1 MQNPDRMS
9 RDEVRTAVALAA
21 VFFMRMM
28 GLFMVLP
35 VLALYVE
42 HLEAATPLLIGAALG
57 IYGLTQASLQ
67 IVFGKWSDR
76 VGRRPVIAVGL
87 GIFVLGGLVAAA
99 SNHIYAVILGRA
111 LQGAGAISGATL
123 ALAAD
128 LTRPSQR
135 TKTMAIIGMSIGA
148 AFTVAFL
155 VGPLLDA
162 WFGLR
167 GVFLGGAVLG
177 LGSLALLWLVVPTPS
192 AARLPAEAP
201 PQDGRD
207 TTRELWHLQTGVF
220 CLHLILAASFVSIPV
235 LLADEL
241 HLPKDQHFEMYLP
254 VLLVSVL
261 LIWPLLRSS
270 REHMDRR
277 LFAAAIVCL
286 GVGEALLWALPA
298 RIYPMALALTIFFT
312 GFNYLEALLPSWIS
326 RAAPSAQKGSALGA
340 YATGQFLGT
349 FIGGMAGGA
358 LVSLI
363 GTRGVFAA
371 AAVVC
376 IGWLVFSLRQTAA
389 LRQADATV

>member
-1 MQNPDRMS
+1 MTS
-9 RDEVRTAVALAA
+9 SEVRTALALAA
-21 VFFMRMM
+21 VFFLRMM

-42 HLEAATPLLIGAALG
+42 HLEAATPLLIGCALG

-67 IVFGKWSDR
+67 IAFGKWSDR
-76 VGRRPVIAVGL
+76 VGRRPVITVGL
-87 GIFVLGGLVAAA
+87 AIFALGGLVAAA
-99 SNHIYAVILGRA
+99 SNHIFAVILGRA

-148 AFTVAFL
+148 AFTISFL

-167 GVFLGGAVLG
+167 GVFIGGAVLG
-177 LGSLALLWLVVPTPS
+177 LGALALLWLVVPQPS
-192 AARLPAEAP
+192 GEVHPAEAP
-201 PQDGRD
+201 RGDGRD

-220 CLHLILAASFVSIPV
+220 CLHLVLAASFVSIP
-235 LLADEL
+235 LLLSGDLGVA
-241 HLPKDQHFEMYLP
+241 KDRHYQIYIP
-254 VLLVSVL
+254 VLALSVL
-261 LIWPLLRSS
+261 FIWPLLRTS

-277 LFAAAIVCL
+277 LFAAAIACL
-286 GVGEALLWALPA
+286 GIGEALLWALPA
-298 RIYPMALALTIFFT
+298 ELYAIAIALTIFFT

-349 FIGGMAGGA
+349 FVGGLSGGVLAGYLG
-358 LVSLI
+358 S
-363 GTRGVFAA
+363 RGVFAA
-371 AAVVC
+371 AALLC
-376 IGWLVFSLRQTAA
+376 AGWLVFSLRQTAVHA
-389 LRQADATV
+389 VDAPA

>member
-1 MQNPDRMS
+1 MS
-9 RDEVRTAVALAA
+9 RDEVRTALALAA

-42 HLEAATPLLIGAALG
+42 HLDAATPLLIGCALG

-67 IVFGKWSDR
+67 ITFGKWSDR
-76 VGRRPVIAVGL
+76 VGRRPVISVGL
-87 GIFVLGGLVAAA
+87 AIFALGGFVAAA
-99 SNHIYAVILGRA
+99 SSHIYAVILGRA
-111 LQGAGAISGATL
+111 LQGAGAVSGATL

-148 AFTVAFL
+148 AFTISFL

-167 GVFLGGAVLG
+167 GVFIGGAVLG
-177 LGSLALLWLVVPTPS
+177 LGALALLWLVVPTPPAPAQPVEP
-192 AARLPAEAP
+192 AAAGGQGA
-201 PQDGRD
+201 
-207 TTRELWHLQTGVF
+207 TRELRHLQTSVF
-220 CLHLILAASFVSIPV
+220 CLHLVLAASFVSIPV
-235 LLADEL
+235 LLSHGL
-241 HLPKDQHFEMYLP
+241 GLPKDRHYELYIP
-254 VLLVSVL
+254 VLAVSVL
-261 LIWPLLRSS
+261 FIWPLLRGN

-277 LFAAAIVCL
+277 LFAAAIACL
-286 GVGEALLWALPA
+286 GLGEALLWLLPA
-298 RIYPMALALTIFFT
+298 HLYSMAFALTLFFT

-340 YATGQFLGT
+340 YATGQFIGT
-349 FIGGMAGGA
+349 FVGGLAGGA
-358 LVSLI
+358 LAGHF

-371 AAVVC
+371 AALVC
-376 IGWLVFSLRQTAA
+376 TGWLVFSLRQTA
-389 LRQADATV
+389 LRPIDAAT

>member
-1 MQNPDRMS
+1 MPDRMT
-9 RDEVRTAVALAA
+9 RDEVRTALALSA

-42 HLEAATPLLIGAALG
+42 HLQAATPLLIGCALG

-67 IVFGKWSDR
+67 IPFGKWSDR
-76 VGRRPVIAVGL
+76 VGRRPVITVGL
-87 GIFVLGGLVAAA
+87 VVFALGGLVAAA
-99 SNHIYAVILGRA
+99 STHIYAVILGRA
-111 LQGAGAISGATL
+111 LQGAGAVSGATL

-135 TKTMAIIGMSIGA
+135 TKTMAIIGVSIGA
-148 AFTVAFL
+148 AFTTAFL

-167 GVFLGGAVLG
+167 GVFLAGAALG
-177 LGSLALLWLVVPTPS
+177 LAALVLLWTAVPTP
-192 AARLPAEAP
+192 AAGAAPAEVRAA
-201 PQDGRD
+201 DGRD
-207 TTRELWHLQTGVF
+207 TTRELRHLQTSVF
-220 CLHLILAASFVSIPV
+220 FLHLVLAASFVAIPV
-235 LLADEL
+235 LLASGL
-241 HLPKDQHFEMYLP
+241 GLPKDRHFELYIP
-254 VLLVSVL
+254 VLAASVL

-277 LFAAAIVCL
+277 LFAAAIACL
-286 GVGEALLWALPA
+286 GVGEALLWLLPA

-326 RAAPSAQKGSALGA
+326 RAAPSAQKGSSLGA

-349 FIGGMAGGA
+349 FVGGLAGGA
-358 LVSLI
+358 LADYV
-363 GTRGVFAA
+363 GTHGVFAA
-371 AAVVC
+371 AALVC
-376 IGWLVFSLRQTAA
+376 AGWLVFSLRETG
-389 LRQADATV
+389 RRPADAAA

>member
-1 MQNPDRMS
+1 MQTPDRMT
-9 RDEVRTAVALAA
+9 RDEVRTALALSA

-35 VLALYVE
+35 VLALYVK
-42 HLEAATPLLIGAALG
+42 HLAAATPLLIGCALG

-67 IVFGKWSDR
+67 IPFGKWSDR
-76 VGRRPVIAVGL
+76 VGRRPVITVGL
-87 GIFVLGGLVAAA
+87 VVFALGGLVAAA

-111 LQGAGAISGATL
+111 LQGAGAVSGATL

-135 TKTMAIIGMSIGA
+135 TKTMAIIGVSIGA
-148 AFTVAFL
+148 AFTTAFL

-167 GVFLGGAVLG
+167 GVFVGGALLG
-177 LGSLALLWLVVPTPS
+177 VGALVLLWTVVPTPT
-192 AARLPAEAP
+192 ANAEPLEARAP
-201 PQDGRD
+201 DDRD
-207 TTRELWHLQTGVF
+207 TTRELRHLQTSVF
-220 CLHLILAASFVSIPV
+220 CLHLVLAASFVSIPL
-235 LLADEL
+235 LLADGL
-241 HLPKDQHFEMYLP
+241 GLPKDRHFEIYIP
-254 VLLVSVL
+254 VLLGSVL

-277 LFAAAIVCL
+277 LFSAAIVCL
-286 GVGEALLWALPA
+286 GVGEALLWLLPA
-298 RIYPMALALTIFFT
+298 RLYPMAFALTVFFT

-349 FIGGMAGGA
+349 FVGGLAGGA
-358 LVSLI
+358 LSGQL

-371 AAVVC
+371 AAFVC
-376 IGWLVFSLRQTAA
+376 VGWLVFSLRETG
-389 LRQADATV
+389 LREADAAT

>member
-1 MQNPDRMS
+1 MPDRMS
-9 RDEVRTAVALAA
+9 RGEVQTALALAA

-42 HLEAATPLLIGAALG
+42 HLEAATPLLIGCALG

-67 IVFGKWSDR
+67 IAFGKWSDR
-76 VGRRPVIAVGL
+76 IGRRPVITVGL
-87 GIFVLGGLVAAA
+87 AIFAFGGLVAAA
-99 SNHIYAVILGRA
+99 SDHIYAVILGRA

-128 LTRPSQR
+128 LTRPAQR

-148 AFTVAFL
+148 AFTISFL

-167 GVFLGGAVLG
+167 GVFIGGAVLG
-177 LGSLALLWLVVPTPS
+177 LGALALLWLVVPVPD
-192 AARLPAEAP
+192 AAALPVEAP
-201 PQDGRD
+201 RGDGRD

-220 CLHLILAASFVSIPV
+220 FLHMILAASFVSIPV
-235 LLADEL
+235 LLAGEL
-241 HLPKDQHFEMYLP
+241 GIAKDQHFEIYIP
-254 VLLVSVL
+254 VLALSVL
-261 LIWPLLRSS
+261 FIWPLLRSS
-270 REHMDRR
+270 REQMDRR
-277 LFAAAIVCL
+277 LFAGAIVCL
-286 GVGEALLWALPA
+286 GIGEALLWTLPA
-298 RIYPMALALTIFFT
+298 ELYAIGIALTIFFT

-349 FIGGMAGGA
+349 FIGGLAGGA
-358 LVSLI
+358 LAGYAGS
-363 GTRGVFAA
+363 RGVFAA
-371 AAVVC
+371 AALLC
-376 IGWLVFSLRQTAA
+376 AGWLSYSLRQTA
-389 LRQADATV
+389 LRAADAPA